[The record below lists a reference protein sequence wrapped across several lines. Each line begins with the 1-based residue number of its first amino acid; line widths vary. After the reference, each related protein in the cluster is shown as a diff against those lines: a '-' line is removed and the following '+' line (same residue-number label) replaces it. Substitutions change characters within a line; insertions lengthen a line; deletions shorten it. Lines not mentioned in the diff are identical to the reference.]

1 MVKFAHIADCH
12 LGAFSRDQ
20 VLREYNLKAFER
32 AVDISINRDVDFII
46 IAGDLFHNPHP
57 DMEIVD
63 RAVKEL
69 MDARKKGI
77 NIYSVYGSHDY
88 KISQASLID
97 VLASANVFKKV
108 VTYLE
113 EENVLEL
120 EKEPSG
126 VSITGL
132 SGRKNRADI
141 SYFEELEFPEPEGE
155 SIFVF
160 HSPIAELKPADIHED
175 RSLPL
180 SLLPDNFSYY
190 AGGHIHEKIEYDKEK
205 TIYYPGPTFGA
216 NYTDLE
222 RDQRGFYI
230 VEDFQPEY
238 IAFEEPSIIKR
249 RINAEGL
256 KAKELRDELDELY
269 EEELQGDI
277 LLLKISGTLS
287 EGEPSDIDF
296 SEVRRRFR
304 DKGFET
310 VYLNRRE
317 LEGKEIERIKV
328 KEGKEEEVEARLLE
342 ESSGEGKIPVDFQEE
357 LLNVLKSDQKDG
369 ETQNDYENR
378 IWNASWELIKKREEY
393 DSKEDEESE
402 KSEEEVE
409 SEKKQKSEDE
419 VKKGKD
425 RQISLNDFG
434 GNLP

>member
-20 VLREYNLKAFER
+20 VLREYNLKAFEK
-32 AVDISINRDVDFII
+32 AIDISIERDVDFMI

-63 RAVKEL
+63 RAVKKL
-69 MDARKKGI
+69 MGARKHGM

-97 VLASANVFKKV
+97 VLASADVFKKV
-108 VTYLE
+108 VNYLE
-113 EENVLEL
+113 EENLLEM
-120 EKEPSG
+120 EEDPSG

-141 SYFEELEFPEPEGE
+141 SYFEELDFPRPDGE

-180 SLLPDNFSYY
+180 SLLPDGFSYY
-190 AGGHIHEKIEYDKEK
+190 AGGHIHERIEYDEQK

-230 VEDFQPEY
+230 VDNFQPEY
-238 IAFEEPSIIKR
+238 ISFDEPVIFKR
-249 RINAEGL
+249 RIDAEGL
-256 KAKELRDELDELY
+256 KVKELRERLDELY
-269 EEELQGDI
+269 GEEMQGDI

-287 EGEPSDIDF
+287 EGEPSNIDF
-296 SEVRRRFR
+296 SEVRRKFK
-304 DKGFET
+304 DKGFVT

-328 KEGKEEEVEARLLE
+328 IEEKEEEVEARLLE
-342 ESSGEGKIPVDFQEE
+342 ESSGGSKIPVNFQEE
-357 LLNVLKSDQKDG
+357 LLTVLKSDQKDG
-369 ETQNDYENR
+369 ETYNDYENR
-378 IWNASWELIKKREEY
+378 IWNASWELIKRRDNYESEEN
-393 DSKEDEESE
+393 KEGSEESE
-402 KSEEEVE
+402 KELDRDDEVE
-409 SEKKQKSEDE
+409 KS
-419 VKKGKD
+419 KD
-425 RQISLNDFG
+425 GQISLNDFG
-434 GNLP
+434 GNVP

>member
-1 MVKFAHIADCH
+1 MVKFAHLADCH
-12 LGAFSRDQ
+12 LGAFSRDH
-20 VLREYNLKAFER
+20 VLREYNLEAFER
-32 AVDISINRDVDFII
+32 SIDISKDRNVDFII

-63 RAVKEL
+63 RAVKKL
-69 MDARKKGI
+69 MDARKQGI

-97 VLASANVFKKV
+97 VLASADVFKKV

-113 EENVLEL
+113 ENNVLEL
-120 EKEPSG
+120 EKDSSG

-141 SYFEELEFPEPEGE
+141 SYFEELEFPEPDGE

-180 SLLPDNFSYY
+180 SLLPDDFSYY
-190 AGGHIHEKIEYDKEK
+190 AGGHIHEKIEYDEEK

-238 IAFEEPSIIKR
+238 IAFDEPSIIKR
-249 RINAEGL
+249 RIDAEGL
-256 KAKELRDELDELY
+256 KVKELREEINELY
-269 EEELQGDI
+269 EEEIHGDI

-296 SEVRRRFR
+296 SETRRRLR

-310 VYLNRRE
+310 VYLNQRE

-328 KEGKEEEVEARLLE
+328 KEEKEEEVEARLLE
-342 ESSGEGKIPVDFQEE
+342 ESKGESEIPVDFQEE
-357 LLNVLKSDQKDG
+357 LLSVLKSDQKDG
-369 ETQNDYENR
+369 ETSNDYENR
-378 IWNASWELIKKREEY
+378 IWNASWDLIKRREEY
-393 DSKEDEESE
+393 ESEEDQEVNEEEDERESE
-402 KSEEEVE
+402 EAKKS
-409 SEKKQKSEDE
+409 KN
-419 VKKGKD
+419 G
-425 RQISLNDFG
+425 QISLTDFG
-434 GNLP
+434 GDRR

>member
-20 VLREYNLKAFER
+20 KLREYNLKAFER
-32 AVDISINRDVDFII
+32 AIDISKKRDVDFII

-63 RAVKEL
+63 RAVKKL
-69 MDARKKGI
+69 MDARKEGI

-97 VLASANVFKKV
+97 VLASADVFKKV

-120 EKEPSG
+120 EKDPSG

-155 SIFVF
+155 SVFVF

-190 AGGHIHEKIEYDKEK
+190 AGGHIHEKIEYDQEK

-249 RINAEGL
+249 RIDAENL
-256 KAKELRDELDELY
+256 KVKELREELSELY
-269 EEELQGDI
+269 EEEMQGDI

-296 SEVRRRFR
+296 SEVRRKLK

-328 KEGKEEEVEARLLE
+328 KEEKEEEVEARLLE
-342 ESSGEGKIPVDFQEE
+342 ESRGEGKIPVDFQKE
-357 LLNVLKSDQKDG
+357 LLSVLKSDQKDG
-369 ETQNDYENR
+369 ETYNDYENR
-378 IWNASWELIKKREEY
+378 IWNASWELIKRREEY
-393 DSKEDEESE
+393 KNDEGEESE
-402 KSEEEVE
+402 EDLEREEGKKERKSEEEV
-409 SEKKQKSEDE
+409 KKSAD
-419 VKKGKD
+419 G
-425 RQISLNDFG
+425 QISLNDFG
-434 GNLP
+434 GDQR

>member
-1 MVKFAHIADCH
+1 MVRFAHLADCH
-12 LGAFSRDQ
+12 LGAFSRNQ
-20 VLREYNLKAFER
+20 VLREYNLEAFER
-32 AVDISINRDVDFII
+32 AIDISKDRDVDFII

-63 RAVKEL
+63 RAVKKL
-69 MDARKKGI
+69 MDARKEGI

-97 VLASANVFKKV
+97 VLASADVFKKV

-113 EENVLEL
+113 EENVLDL
-120 EKEPSG
+120 EEDPSG

-132 SGRKNRADI
+132 SGRKNRADV
-141 SYFEELEFPEPEGE
+141 SYFEELNFPEPEGE

-180 SLLPDNFSYY
+180 SLLPDDFSYY
-190 AGGHIHEKIEYDKEK
+190 AGGHIHEKIEYDNQKA
-205 TIYYPGPTFGA
+205 IYYPGPTFGA

-238 IAFEEPSIIKR
+238 IEFDEPHIIKR
-249 RINAEGL
+249 RIDAEGL
-256 KAKELRDELDELY
+256 KTDEVR
-269 EEELQGDI
+269 EELNKLHDEETHGDI

-287 EGEPSDIDF
+287 EGVPSDIDF
-296 SEVRRRFR
+296 SEVRRKFR
-304 DKGFET
+304 DKGFKT

-317 LEGKEIERIKV
+317 LEGKDIERIKV
-328 KEGKEEEVEARLLE
+328 KEEREEEVEARLLE
-342 ESSGEGKIPVDFQEE
+342 ESSSETEIPVNFQEQ
-357 LLNVLKSDQKDG
+357 LLSILKSDQKGG
-369 ETQNDYENR
+369 ETTADYENR
-378 IWNASWELIKKREEY
+378 IWNGSWELIKRREEY
-393 DSKEDEESE
+393 DVEEDQDR
-402 KSEEEVE
+402 SEEEKELE
-409 SEKKQKSEDE
+409 SEDN
-419 VKKGKD
+419 VKLGKD

-434 GNLP
+434 GNER

>member
-20 VLREYNLKAFER
+20 VLREYNLKAFEK
-32 AVDISINRDVDFII
+32 AINMSINRDVDFII

-63 RAVKEL
+63 RAVKKL
-69 MDARKKGI
+69 MNARKKGV

-120 EKEPSG
+120 EKDPSG

-141 SYFEELEFPEPEGE
+141 SYFEELDFPEPEGE

-180 SLLPDNFSYY
+180 SLLPDDFSYY
-190 AGGHIHEKIEYDKEK
+190 AGGHIHERIEYDKQK

-238 IAFEEPSIIKR
+238 IEFDEPRIIKR
-249 RINAEGL
+249 RIDAEGL
-256 KAKELRDELDELY
+256 KTEEVREELNKLY
-269 EEELQGDI
+269 EEEIQGDI

-287 EGEPSDIDF
+287 EGVPSDIDF
-296 SEVRRRFR
+296 SEVRRKFR
-304 DKGFET
+304 NKGFET

-317 LEGKEIERIKV
+317 LEGKEIERIKI
-328 KEGKEEEVEARLLE
+328 KEEKEDEVESRLLE
-342 ESSGEGKIPVDFQEE
+342 ESCQETKIPVNFQEE
-357 LLNVLKSDQKDG
+357 LLSILKSEQKDG
-369 ETQNDYENR
+369 ETTADYENR
-378 IWNASWELIKKREEY
+378 IWKASWELVKRREEY
-393 DSKEDEESE
+393 ESNGELNKNQRDDE
-402 KSEEEVE
+402 KT
-409 SEKKQKSEDE
+409 SEDKVE
-419 VKKGKD
+419 KGKD

-434 GNLP
+434 GNKR

>member
-20 VLREYNLKAFER
+20 VLKEYNLEAFEK
-32 AVDISINRDVDFII
+32 AIEISKNRDVDFII

-63 RAVKEL
+63 RAVKKL
-69 MDARKKGI
+69 MDARKNGI

-88 KISQASLID
+88 KISQASLLD
-97 VLASANVFKKV
+97 VLASADVFKKV

-113 EENVLEL
+113 KDNVLEF
-120 EKEPSG
+120 EEDSSG

-141 SYFEELEFPEPEGE
+141 SYFDELDFPEPKGE

-190 AGGHIHEKIEYDKEK
+190 AGGHIHERIEHHDEK
-205 TIYYPGPTFGA
+205 AIYYPGPTFGA

-230 VEDFQPEY
+230 VEDFEPEY
-238 IAFEEPSIIKR
+238 ISFDEPQFIKE
-249 RINAEGL
+249 RINADGL
-256 KAKELRDELDELY
+256 KTDELRDEMDRLY
-269 EEELQGDI
+269 EEDIEGDI

-287 EGEPSDIDF
+287 EGVPSDIDF

-304 DKGFET
+304 DKGFKT
-310 VYLNRRE
+310 VFLNRRE

-328 KEGKEEEVEARLLE
+328 KEEKEEDVETRLLE
-342 ESSGEGKIPVDFQEE
+342 DSSGESELSVNFQEE
-357 LLNVLKSDQKDG
+357 LLSVLKSGQKDG
-369 ETQNDYENR
+369 ETSTDYENR
-378 IWNASWELIKKREEY
+378 IWNGAWELIKRRDEY
-393 DSKEDEESE
+393 ENGKDRLKEGENGDDQELETQE
-402 KSEEEVE
+402 K
-409 SEKKQKSEDE
+409 

-425 RQISLNDFG
+425 GQISLTDFG
-434 GNLP
+434 GNQR

>member
-1 MVKFAHIADCH
+1 
-12 LGAFSRDQ
+12 
-20 VLREYNLKAFER
+20 
-32 AVDISINRDVDFII
+32 VDFII

-63 RAVKEL
+63 RAVKKL
-69 MDARKKGI
+69 MSARKNGI

-97 VLASANVFKKV
+97 VLASADVFKKV

-120 EKEPSG
+120 EDDPSG

-141 SYFEELEFPEPEGE
+141 SYFEELEFPKPENE

-180 SLLPDNFSYY
+180 SLLPDGFSYY
-190 AGGHIHEKIEYDKEK
+190 AGGHIHERIEYEDEK

-230 VEDFQPEY
+230 VEDFKPEY
-238 IAFEEPSIIKR
+238 ITFDEPHIINEG
-249 RINAEGL
+249 INAEGL
-256 KAKELRDELDELY
+256 KIDELKEEIERLY
-269 EEELQGDI
+269 NKDLTGDI

-287 EGEPSDIDF
+287 EGVPSDIDF
-296 SEVRRRFR
+296 SEVRRRF
-304 DKGFET
+304 KKNGFKT
-310 VYLNRRE
+310 VFLNRRE
-317 LEGKEIERIKV
+317 LEGKEIEKIKV
-328 KEGKEEEVEARLLE
+328 KEEKEEDVEARLIE
-342 ESSGEGKIPVDFQEE
+342 ESSGESEIPINFQEG
-357 LLNVLKSDQKDG
+357 LLNVLKSGQKDG
-369 ETQNDYENR
+369 ETSTDYERR
-378 IWNASWELIKKREEY
+378 IWNSAWGLIKRRDEY
-393 DSKEDEESE
+393 DNGEDRPQDDESEEDVEE
-402 KSEEEVE
+402 KSED
-409 SEKKQKSEDE
+409 K
-419 VKKGKD
+419 VKEGKD
-425 RQISLNDFG
+425 GQISLTDFG
-434 GNLP
+434 GDQG

>member
-20 VLREYNLKAFER
+20 VLREYNLEAFER
-32 AVDISINRDVDFII
+32 AIEISEEKGVDFII

-63 RAVKEL
+63 RAVKKL
-69 MDARKKGI
+69 MTARKNGI

-97 VLASANVFKKV
+97 VLASADVFKKV

-113 EENVLEL
+113 EENVLDL
-120 EKEPSG
+120 EEDPSG

-180 SLLPDNFSYY
+180 SLLPDDFSYY
-190 AGGHIHEKIEYDKEK
+190 AGGHIHERIEYDKEK
-205 TIYYPGPTFGA
+205 TIYYPGTTFGA

-222 RDQRGFYI
+222 RDQRGFYL
-230 VEDFQPEY
+230 VEDFEPEY
-238 IAFEEPSIIKR
+238 IAFEEPSIIKK
-249 RINAEGL
+249 RIIAEGL
-256 KAKELRDELDELY
+256 KTDELREEMDRLY
-269 EEELQGDI
+269 EEDIEGDI

-287 EGEPSDIDF
+287 EGVPSDIDF
-296 SEVRRRFR
+296 SEVGRRFR

-317 LEGKEIERIKV
+317 LEGKEIERIKI
-328 KEGKEEEVEARLLE
+328 KEEREEEVEARLLE
-342 ESSGEGKIPVDFQEE
+342 ESSSESEIPIHFQEE
-357 LLNVLKSDQKDG
+357 LLEILKSDQKDG
-369 ETQNDYENR
+369 ETTADYENR
-378 IWNASWELIKKREEY
+378 VWSASWELIKRREEY
-393 DSKEDEESE
+393 ESDEDLDSSKDDGADEED
-402 KSEEEVE
+402 KSEEKLKNHRDV
-409 SEKKQKSEDE
+409 
-419 VKKGKD
+419 
-425 RQISLNDFG
+425 QISLNDFG
-434 GNLP
+434 GDQR